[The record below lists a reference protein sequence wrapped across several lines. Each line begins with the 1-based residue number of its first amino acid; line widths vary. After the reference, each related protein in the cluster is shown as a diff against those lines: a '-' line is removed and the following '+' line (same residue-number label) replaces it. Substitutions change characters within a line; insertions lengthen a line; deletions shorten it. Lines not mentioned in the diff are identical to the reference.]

1 MVQTITSSDTDT
13 SQDAFLRIK
22 ADKVSQLLDLVGE
35 LGLAVAGVTQHP
47 DLANLSLEGFY
58 IAAHHLDVMV
68 RDLQDL
74 ASSLR
79 LVPVND
85 VFNRMQ
91 RLVRDLSRQTGKP
104 AVLLL
109 QGSDTEID
117 KVLVDQLYD
126 PLLHLIRNS
135 MDHGIES
142 PAEREKAGKPA
153 QGHITLSAVQQG
165 GEIQITVADDGHG
178 LNRKAILTKA
188 RKLGLVS
195 ETEEP
200 ADAVV
205 WNYIFQPGFSTAQ
218 AVTSL
223 SGRGV
228 GMDVVQA
235 TVRSL
240 RGRIMV
246 DSIAGQGTR
255 TTLHIPLTL
264 AFLDSMI
271 IRLDNQ
277 LFALPIDVVSEVF
290 KPENDQVT
298 TIAADKSEA
307 LYLRKI
313 LIPICRLQQFYRTDC
328 RRPGLTEQVVVVVKT
343 SRGLLGIPAD
353 NIVDQLQITIK
364 PLPGKLKNIRAGAGC
379 ALLGSGDV
387 AIVLDCEQLVERY
400 GTDAGQ

>member
-1 MVQTITSSDTDT
+1 MTNSNTDT
-13 SQDAFLRIK
+13 SPDAFLRVK

-47 DLANLSLEGFY
+47 DLANVSLEGFY
-58 IAAHHLDVMV
+58 IAAHHLDLMV

-79 LVPVND
+79 LVPVGD

-91 RLVRDLSRQTGKP
+91 RLVRDLSRQTNKP
-104 AVLLL
+104 VALSL
-109 QGSDTEID
+109 QGNDTEID
-117 KVLVDQLYD
+117 KVLVEQLYD
-126 PLLHLIRNS
+126 PLMHLIRNA
-135 MDHGIES
+135 MDHGIET
-142 PAEREKAGKPA
+142 PAEREQTGKPA

-178 LNRKAILTKA
+178 LNRKAILAKA
-188 RKLGLVS
+188 RKLGLAT
-195 ETEEP
+195 ETDEP
-200 ADAVV
+200 EDAVV

-218 AVTSL
+218 TVTSL

-235 TVRSL
+235 TVRAL

-246 DSIAGQGTR
+246 DSEAGRGTR
-255 TTLHIPLTL
+255 ITLHIPLTL

-271 IRLDNQ
+271 IKLENQ
-277 LFALPIDVVSEVF
+277 LFAIPVDVVSEVF
-290 KPENDQVT
+290 KPESDQIA
-298 TIAADKSEA
+298 TISAEKSEA
-307 LYLRKI
+307 LYLRKT
-313 LIPICRLQQFYRTDC
+313 LIPICRLQQFYRTDSP
-328 RRPGLTEQVVVVVKT
+328 RPRLTEQVVIVVKT
-343 SRGLLGIPAD
+343 SRGPLGIPAD
-353 NIVDQLQITIK
+353 TIVDQLQITVK

-387 AIVLDCEQLVERY
+387 AIVLDCEQLLMEIY
-400 GTDAGQ
+400 KTDVGL